1 MDIIFLQF
9 PNKTM
14 EIPPLGTSIL
24 VGTLRKKGYTA
35 KQYDLNVE
43 VKDELLK
50 SDNLNLIFNE
60 ILPCLL
66 KMDLTDK
73 IYENMIVFY
82 KILSFLATEYTF
94 DKVEKVKKL
103 LQSRKYIEVFV
114 EKENTIVFEN
124 LLKIL
129 SLSNSFL
136 ETVISNPII
145 EEEYP
150 EFFFFN
156 KINGILEKI
165 IFKEQPV
172 VIGFS
177 VVQMQR
183 KISIWVCKKL
193 RRKFNYKGIVLF
205 GGSDVTY
212 YKEKYLEN
220 FECID
225 YAIYQE
231 GEWALP
237 HFLEYINGKETI
249 ENVPNLIYKDKERI
263 IINDSVTPCDFD
275 NIVPDFSDL
284 NLKLYL
290 THAIPM
296 QISRG
301 CSWGQCSYCKH
312 FRTYGEKYY
321 AGNIQNNIEVI
332 KILIEKYKTNLF
344 HFVDDDFPRLLKNK
358 FCKLVISNNLDIRW
372 LTYSRL
378 DDKITYKDLELWH
391 KAGLRVVEWGLESAS
406 QKVLD
411 SVNKGINI
419 DNIKRLL
426 FDANKIGLLNKL
438 FMFHNLPEENYE
450 DLYTSIQ
457 FLKKFVKHGIVRVFW
472 EISTPLEL
480 LEGTILYEQAEKE
493 NIFVRIFKPRGLL
506 EAKAGYIHKCNY
518 QIKQDIFD
526 KELEAEE
533 EYYKKK
539 GILNVNDEAIMFDV
553 IIEELS
559 RSNLLYAKVR

>member
-24 VGTLRKKGYTA
+24 VGALKEKGYTA

-43 VKDELLK
+43 IKNQMLK
-50 SDNLNLIFNE
+50 RDNLYYLFDKV
-60 ILPCLL
+60 LPFLL

-73 IYENMIVFY
+73 SYENAMMLY
-82 KILSFLATEYTF
+82 KVLTFLHHDYTF
-94 DKVEKVKKL
+94 DKVEEVKEM
-103 LQSRKYIEVFV
+103 LQNRKYLQVF
-114 EKENTIVFEN
+114 EKEENTVIFEN
-124 LLKIL
+124 MLRIL
-129 SLSNSFL
+129 SLSSSFF
-136 ETVISNPII
+136 ETLISGDII
-145 EEEYP
+145 EQEYP
-150 EFFFFN
+150 DLFFFDM
-156 KINGILEKI
+156 INITLEKVV
-165 IFKEQPV
+165 KEQPKAV
-172 VIGFS
+172 GFS

-183 KISIWVCKKL
+183 KISVWACERL
-193 RRKFNYKGIVLF
+193 RRKFNYTGIIFF

-212 YKEKYLEN
+212 YKEKYLLN

-225 YAIYQE
+225 YAVYQE
-231 GEWALP
+231 GEHALP
-237 HFLEYINGKETI
+237 QFLEYMNGRIAI
-249 ENVPNLIYKDKERI
+249 EDVPNLIFRHDGRI
-263 IINDSVTPCDFD
+263 SVNAAVTPCDFD
-275 NIVPDFSDL
+275 EIVPDFMDL
-284 NLKLYL
+284 DLQLYL
-290 THAIPM
+290 THALPM

-301 CSWGQCSYCKH
+301 CSWGKCTYCKH
-312 FRTYGEKYY
+312 FRTYGAKYY
-321 AGNIQNNIEVI
+321 AGNVQNNIKVI
-332 KILIEKYKTNLF
+332 KKLMEKYNTNLF
-344 HFVDDDFPRLLKNK
+344 HFVDDDFPRALKNQ
-358 FCKLVISNNLDIRW
+358 FCEAVISDKIDIKW

-378 DDKITYKDLELWH
+378 DDNITYDDLKLWY

-426 FDANKIGLLNKL
+426 FDANEIGLLNKL
-438 FMFHNLPEENYE
+438 FMFHNLPKESYE

-457 FLKKFVKHGIVRVFW
+457 FLKKFVRYGIVRAFW

-493 NIFVRIFKPRGLL
+493 DIFVRTFKPRGGM
-506 EAKAGYIHKCNY
+506 EAKAGYLHRCNY
-518 QIKQDIFD
+518 QIKQDIFN
-526 KELEAEE
+526 KELEDEE

-559 RSNLLYAKVR
+559 RNNSLYAKVR

>member
-1 MDIIFLQF
+1 MDVIFLQF

-24 VGTLRKKGYTA
+24 VGALKDRGYSV

-43 VKDELLK
+43 IKDALLK
-50 SDNLNLIFNE
+50 KENLKYIFDR
-60 ILPCLL
+60 ILPFLL
-66 KMDLTDK
+66 KMDMTDK
-73 IYENMIVFY
+73 SYESMLVLY
-82 KILSFLATEYTF
+82 KLLDFLNSEYSF
-94 DKVEKVKKL
+94 DKVEKVKIM
-103 LQSRKYIEVFV
+103 LQNRQYVEVFGDK
-114 EKENTIVFEN
+114 EKTILFEN
-124 LLKIL
+124 MLKIL
-129 SLSNSFL
+129 SLSSSFF
-136 ETVISNPII
+136 ETVVSNDIVEQYFPD
-145 EEEYP
+145 
-150 EFFFFN
+150 FFFFDM
-156 KINGILEKI
+156 ISQILEKVI
-165 IFKEQPV
+165 NYKPMA
-172 VIGFS
+172 IGFS

-183 KISIWVCKKL
+183 KISVWVCERL
-193 RRKFNYKGIVLF
+193 RVKFNYKNVIFF

-220 FECID
+220 FEYID

-231 GEWALP
+231 GELALP
-237 HFLEYINGKETI
+237 LFLDYIAGKTEI
-249 ENVPNLIYKDKERI
+249 ENVPNLIYRDNGKVE
-263 IINDSVTPCDFD
+263 INDPITPCDFD
-275 NIVPDFSDL
+275 VIVLDFSDL
-284 NLKLYL
+284 HLQLYL
-290 THAIPM
+290 THALPM

-301 CSWGQCSYCKH
+301 CSWGKCTYCKH

-321 AGNIQNNIEVI
+321 AGSIENNIRVI
-332 KILIEKYKTNLF
+332 KILMEKYKTNLF
-344 HFVDDDFPRLLKNK
+344 HFVDDDFPRVLKNK
-358 FCKLVISNNLDIRW
+358 FCTSVIKNNLNIRW

-378 DDKITYKDLELWH
+378 DDKITYDDMNLWY

-438 FMFHNLPEENYE
+438 FMFHNLPEEDYE

-457 FLKKFVKHGIVRVFW
+457 FLKKFVRYGIVRVFW

-480 LEGTILYEQAEKE
+480 LEGTILYEQAEK
-493 NIFVRIFKPRGLL
+493 NDIFVRVFKPRGLL
-506 EAKAGYIHKCNY
+506 EAKAGYVHRCNY
-518 QIKQDIFD
+518 QIKQDIFN
-526 KELEAEE
+526 KELEDEE

-559 RSNLLYAKVR
+559 QFNTLYAKVR